1 MLGRLLRVDCRRATR
16 PIVAVDAE
24 VIENVRH
31 SGFLYWEGP
40 TTRYRFEYEG
50 QKYEADRF
58 FQGRAEIGSTERL
71 TFAQGHPE
79 DARERQL
86 IPRSFLYFLL
96 LALLVYAVSLIMGW
110 V

>member
-1 MLGRLLRVDCRRATR
+1 MTR
-16 PIVAVDAE
+16 PIVTVDAE
-24 VIENVRH
+24 VVANVRH
-31 SGFLYWEGP
+31 TGFLYREGP
-40 TTRYRFEYEG
+40 TARYRFEYEG
-50 QKYEADRF
+50 QEYEADRF

-96 LALLVYAVSLIMGW
+96 LALLVYAVTLILGW

>member
-1 MLGRLLRVDCRRATR
+1 MRRLTR
-16 PIVAVDAE
+16 PIVTVDAE
-24 VIENVRH
+24 VIANVRH
-31 SGFLYWEGP
+31 TGFLCWEGP
-40 TTRYRFEYEG
+40 TARYRFEYEG

-58 FQGRAEIGSTERL
+58 FQGRAKIGSTEKL

-86 IPRSFLYFLL
+86 IARSFLYFLL
-96 LALLVYAVSLIMGW
+96 LALLVYAVSLITGW